1 MEAFGLVMDAVD
13 ILFYAAVIVYI
24 ARGWKK

>member
-1 MEAFGLVMDAVD
+1 MQVFEFIVNLVELV
-13 ILFYAAVIVYI
+13 FYAAVIVYI